1 MIRELIDME
10 LDAVAGGFADGNA
23 LLNSAL
29 TAVSNSVSVS
39 RSGNTQFNIAGPQ
52 TAIAGDFG
60 AAQNFGGPQINSIG

>member
-52 TAIAGDFG
+52 TAIAGG
-60 AAQNFGGPQINSIG
+60 VAQNIGPTQVNSIG

>member
-39 RSGNTQFNIAGPQ
+39 RSGNTQQNFGGPQ
-52 TAIAGDFG
+52 LAQGG
-60 AAQNFGGPQINSIG
+60 LVAQNFGGPQINSIG